1 MVNISLGSDIL
12 KVKLSIFSII
22 LLTHFVSQSQVN
34 IDDFHSEFEQI
45 SFNEN
50 SENAFALLLAS
61 DQSMTTDKY
70 TEFESEFSNML
81 AKLHRTQ
88 SRSRNKSAFLEKTF
102 YQIHRK
108 NLGWYENYVSFAQ
121 TLEKRKYDCL
131 TGTAL
136 YALILDKLEIPY
148 KVLEFDFH
156 IFLLAEADGREILI
170 EATDPLGGFVTD
182 ASEIDRRIKSSLL
195 NEQYKDQYYRTY
207 LQNEIN
213 LVELA
218 GLQYY
223 NLAVDLF
230 NKQKYKEAKRFIKKA
245 NLLYPSERI
254 QQTAQLIT
262 SASL

>member
-1 MVNISLGSDIL
+1 M
-12 KVKLSIFSII
+12 KVKLYIFSF
-22 LLTHFVSQSQVN
+22 LLLAHFVGQSQVN
-34 IDDFHSEFEQI
+34 VHDFHSEFEQR

-50 SENAFALLLAS
+50 PEDAFILLLAS
-61 DQSMTTDKY
+61 DPDMTMDKY
-70 TEFESEFSNML
+70 TEFESEFSDML
-81 AKLHRTQ
+81 DKLYRCKTR
-88 SRSRNKSAFLEKTF
+88 SRSKSQFLEKAF

-121 TLEKRKYDCL
+121 TLESKKYDCL

-136 YALILDKLEIPY
+136 YALILDKMEISY
-148 KVLEFDFH
+148 TVLEFDFH
-156 IFLLAEADGREILI
+156 IFLLAEADGKEILI

-182 ASEIDRRIKSSLL
+182 AEEIGRRIKSSLL
-195 NEQYKDQYYRTY
+195 NAQYKDKYYRTY

-230 NKQKYKEAKRFIKKA
+230 NKKKYKEAKKFIKKA
-245 NLLYPSERI
+245 NVLYPSERI
-254 QQTAQLIT
+254 QQTARLIT
-262 SASL
+262 SVSL

>member
-1 MVNISLGSDIL
+1 M
-12 KVKLSIFSII
+12 KVKLSIFSF
-22 LLTHFVSQSQVN
+22 LLLAHFVSQSQVN
-34 IDDFHSEFEQI
+34 IHDFHSEFEQN

-50 SENAFALLLAS
+50 SENALALLLAS
-61 DQSMTTDKY
+61 DQSMTVDKY
-70 TEFESEFSNML
+70 TEFESEFSDML
-81 AKLHRTQ
+81 DKLRRTKTR
-88 SRSRNKSAFLEKTF
+88 SRSNSQFLEKAF
-102 YQIHRK
+102 YQVHRK
-108 NLGWYENYVSFAQ
+108 NLNWYENYVSFAQ
-121 TLEKRKYDCL
+121 TLESKKYDCL

-136 YALILDKLEIPY
+136 YALILDKMEIPY

-156 IFLLAEADGREILI
+156 IFLLAEADGKEMLI
-170 EATDPLGGFVTD
+170 EATDPLDGFITD
-182 ASEIDRRIKSSLL
+182 ADEIERRIKSSLL

-230 NKQKYKEAKRFIKKA
+230 NKKKYKEAKSFIKKA
-245 NLLYPSERI
+245 NVLYPSERI
-254 QQTAQLIT
+254 QQTARLIT